1 MRGQG
6 GLSRDVATAT
16 RDDVIRLTQF
26 ARCAGCAA
34 KMGPGDLSAALAP
47 LERRTDPRILVGRET
62 FDDAGVFQL
71 SPDLALVQ
79 TLDFFAPIVDDPYDF
94 GRVAAA
100 NALSDVFAMGGEP
113 ITAMNIVGFPVGQLP
128 LSVLT
133 DMLRGGQDA
142 VHEAGAH
149 VIGGHT
155 ITDEELKYGLSV
167 TGTIHPKRMLTNAG
181 ARPGDVLV
189 LTKPIGTGILSTAAK
204 RGVLGAERQAAL
216 VKSMTTLNAV
226 ASRAA
231 VALGLQCATDITGFG
246 LLGHA
251 SHVARAS
258 KVTLAIDMS
267 TVPLLP
273 GTREALAAGALT
285 GGAARNDAYL
295 EPLVAWGPVTND
307 ERAFLVDP
315 QTSGGLLVAVPQD
328 LLDEYL
334 GRVDGAVRIGAV
346 RERSHSG
353 EWLSLQ
359 N

>member
-6 GLSRDVATAT
+6 GVSGAVPSATK
-16 RDDVIRLTQF
+16 DDVIRLTQF

-71 SPDLALVQ
+71 APELALVQ

-133 DMLRGGQDA
+133 DILRGGQDA
-142 VHEAGAH
+142 VHDAGAH
-149 VIGGHT
+149 VVGGHT

-167 TGTIHPKRMLTNAG
+167 TGTIHPRHILTNA
-181 ARPGDVLV
+181 AAKPGDALV
-189 LTKPIGTGILSTAAK
+189 LTKAIGTGILSTAAK
-204 RGVLGAERQAAL
+204 RGVLGAAEQAAL

-231 VALGLQCATDITGFG
+231 VAFGLQCATDVTGFG

-258 KVTLAIDMS
+258 NVTLNIEIS
-267 TVPLLP
+267 KVPLLP

-285 GGAARNDAYL
+285 GGAARNDRYL
-295 EPLVAWGPVTND
+295 EPLVDWGHITD
-307 ERAFLVDP
+307 EERAFLVDP
-315 QTSGGLLVAVPQD
+315 QTSGGLLVAVPSD
-328 LLDEYL
+328 LLAEYL
-334 GRVDGAVRIGAV
+334 RRVEGAVQIGDV

>member
-1 MRGQG
+1 M
-6 GLSRDVATAT
+6 ATAT
-16 RDDVIRLTQF
+16 KEDVVRLTQF

-62 FDDAGVFQL
+62 FDDAGVYQL
-71 SPDLALVQ
+71 TPELALVQ

-94 GRVAAA
+94 GRVAAT

-113 ITAMNIVGFPVGQLP
+113 ITAMNIVGFPVGQLA

-133 DMLRGGQDA
+133 DVLRGGQDA

-149 VIGGHT
+149 IIGGHT

-167 TGTIHPKRMLTNAG
+167 TGTIHPQRILTNA
-181 ARPGDVLV
+181 AAKPGDALV
-189 LTKPIGTGILSTAAK
+189 LTKAIGTGILSTAAK
-204 RGVLGAERQAAL
+204 RGALGAAEQKSL

-231 VALGLQCATDITGFG
+231 VAMGLRCATDVTGFG

-258 KVTLAIDMS
+258 SATLVIHVAK
-267 TVPLLP
+267 VPLLP
-273 GTREALAAGALT
+273 GARDALAAGALT
-285 GGAARNDAYL
+285 GGAARNDTYL
-295 EPLVAWGPVTND
+295 EPLVNWGRTTAE

-315 QTSGGLLVAVPQD
+315 QTSGGLLVAVPQSK
-328 LLDEYL
+328 LSGYL
-334 GRVDGAVRIGAV
+334 SRVDGAVQIGEV